1 MLSSGNSHCGE
12 TLDKAYF
19 STKGTTV
26 HPVAQAKAV
35 QSALISYFPS
45 LSTSI
50 HFTPEYVPN
59 PSRSFYML
67 RPGRSPGLSPLDP
80 AKAS

>member
-50 HFTPEYVPN
+50 QTLLQN
-59 PSRSFYML
+59 M
-67 RPGRSPGLSPLDP
+67 SPIHLGLSTCYVL
-80 AKAS
+80 AEALAFLL